1 MAGIVRRRYLGGAA
15 AALGGL
21 VAAACGEPTVRYVGQ
36 PQAGPAGPA
45 GPAGAK
51 GETGAQGQQG
61 AQGAQGAAAKAPV
74 TLDFQHRWN
83 GPAREPLV
91 DQAIEMFEEEYD
103 NILVDLTMNL
113 TPGGPGVDGGV
124 PIGKIIAAIAAGSPP
139 DVFMIHGRATIDLAR
154 RNALTWIDDYLT
166 RDKRSLEELYFPAII
181 PFIQLDGR
189 TYALPQTASGDN
201 PYVFYNEDMLAAKG
215 IDPQELTTW
224 QGLLESA
231 KILTEPDGDSFKQVG
246 FNYPGTA
253 FYVWHT
259 VNAGRL
265 FEGDGKTVAFND
277 ELGIEALTYPTDA
290 VNQAYGEWNKFDAFM
305 KSQQKEGQPG
315 LDPIFYNGK
324 MGILMS
330 GPWQWI
336 NAPDAAPN
344 LKMGASR
351 MPRNANNA
359 NSKQTTL
366 AQYTWTWAMGAGLKN
381 PDEAWLLERWMSQ
394 DDGHRH
400 LMTSMGRGTMY
411 RPVAEDPVY
420 YKANPG
426 WDTVLETINAAT
438 PAPASLG
445 LAALIRGI
453 NGADMHGKVL
463 RGEASVK
470 SVIDE
475 AARAAQVEVDE
486 AFALAAGS

>member
-1 MAGIVRRRYLGGAA
+1 
-15 AALGGL
+15 
-21 VAAACGEPTVRYVGQ
+21 
-36 PQAGPAGPA
+36 
-45 GPAGAK
+45 
-51 GETGAQGQQG
+51 
-61 AQGAQGAAAKAPV
+61 
-74 TLDFQHRWN
+74 
-83 GPAREPLV
+83 
-91 DQAIEMFEEEYD
+91 
-103 NILVDLTMNL
+103 
-113 TPGGPGVDGGV
+113 
-124 PIGKIIAAIAAGSPP
+124 
-139 DVFMIHGRATIDLAR
+139 
-154 RNALTWIDDYLT
+154 
-166 RDKRSLEELYFPAII
+166 
-181 PFIQLDGR
+181 
-189 TYALPQTASGDN
+189 
-201 PYVFYNEDMLAAKG
+201 MLAAKG
-215 IDPQELTTW
+215 IDPNELKTW

-486 AFALAAGS
+486 AFALAEGS

>member
-1 MAGIVRRRYLGGAA
+1 M
-15 AALGGL
+15 
-21 VAAACGEPTVRYVGQ
+21 
-36 PQAGPAGPA
+36 
-45 GPAGAK
+45 
-51 GETGAQGQQG
+51 
-61 AQGAQGAAAKAPV
+61 
-74 TLDFQHRWN
+74 
-83 GPAREPLV
+83 
-91 DQAIEMFEEEYD
+91 
-103 NILVDLTMNL
+103 
-113 TPGGPGVDGGV
+113 DGGV

-139 DVFMIHGRATIDLAR
+139 DVFMIHGRATVDLAR

-181 PFIQLDGR
+181 PFIQLNGR
-189 TYALPQTASGDN
+189 TYALPQTASGDD
-201 PYVFYNEDMLAAKG
+201 PYVFYNEDMLNAKG
-215 IDPQELTTW
+215 IDPNELTTW

-290 VNQAYGEWNKFDAFM
+290 VNQAYGSWPKFDDFM
-305 KSQQKEGQPG
+305 KAQQKEGQPG

-324 MGILMS
+324 MAILMS

-336 NAPDAAPN
+336 NAPDAAPQ

-359 NSKQTTL
+359 SSKQTTL

-394 DDGHRH
+394 DEGHRH

-411 RPVAEDPVY
+411 RPGGRR
-420 YKANPG
+420 PG
-426 WDTVLETINAAT
+426 VLPGQSGAGT
-438 PAPASLG
+438 PCWRP
-445 LAALIRGI
+445 
-453 NGADMHGKVL
+453 
-463 RGEASVK
+463 
-470 SVIDE
+470 
-475 AARAAQVEVDE
+475 
-486 AFALAAGS
+486 